1 MIVDYS
7 APIRTVYSQCVDLLI
22 KNIAR
27 HFPFEALTG
36 NYSFQWE
43 TMKLAELGQL
53 RRENLAIIARTIG
66 DPSGMT
72 EIALEKTMTD
82 ALKRGKPELL
92 AAVKAG
98 MLEAGA
104 PTEMSASMQGILRY
118 YSSQA
123 AIQTNL
129 VNTVMLSDSLN
140 GFRRVVSLAKP
151 LSSVAAAQ
159 NYLRGVAQGALN
171 TATGQVVTGISSL
184 QSAVRDALRQMAQE
198 GIRGFVDKTGRNWTP
213 DAYAEM
219 DIRTTAGN
227 VAREAVFQQNAEYGV
242 DLVIVPV
249 HAVARP
255 GCAPYQGWV
264 ISMSNQSGVT
274 TDASGDRVQ
283 VHPVRATTYGKP
295 DGLWGINCSHQ
306 PDPFIPGWSESK
318 RPIES
323 VEVSDRYEE
332 TQKQRYHERE
342 VKRWKR
348 AAVAADA
355 SGDADAF
362 RQAAAKVKQKQAALR
377 DYCER
382 VNLPY
387 HSDRVQVYG
396 YGRSTAGKATQTNR
410 RAS

>member
-1 MIVDYS
+1 MIGDYS

-22 KNIAR
+22 ANIAR
-27 HFPFEALTG
+27 HFPHEALTG
-36 NYSFQWE
+36 SYSFQWE
-43 TMKLAELGQL
+43 TAKLAELGQL
-53 RRENLAIIARTIG
+53 RRENLAIIARTVG
-66 DPSGMT
+66 DTSGMT
-72 EIALEKTMTD
+72 EIALEKAMTD
-82 ALKRGKPELL
+82 ALKRGQPELL

-98 MLEAGA
+98 MLDATV
-104 PTEMSASMQGILRY
+104 PTELSASMRGILRY

-123 AIQTNL
+123 AIQANL
-129 VNTVMLSDSLN
+129 VNTVMLTDSLN
-140 GFRRVVSLAKP
+140 GFRRVVARVGATQ
-151 LSSVAAAQ
+151 SV
-159 NYLRGVAQGALN
+159 LRDVAQGALN

-184 QSAVRDALRQMAQE
+184 QSAVRDAVQQMAQE
-198 GIRGFVDKTGRNWTP
+198 GITGYIDKAGRSWSP

-227 VAREAVFQQNAEYGV
+227 VAREAVFQQNREFGV
-242 DLVIVPV
+242 DTVFVPV

-283 VHPVRATTYGKP
+283 VHPVRATTYGQA

-318 RPIES
+318 RPIEQG
-323 VEVSDRYEE
+323 EVSDRYEE

-342 VKRWKR
+342 VKQWKR
-348 AAVAADA
+348 AALAAES
-355 SGDADAF
+355 SGDTDAF
-362 RQAAAKVKQKQAALR
+362 REAAAKVKQKQAALR

-396 YGRSTAGKATQTNR
+396 YGRSTSGKATQAVR